1 MARPVPYPL
10 LARLLLEL
18 KLLQRLRAARL
29 ELLLLEGGPL
39 VGDPRVLL
47 DILPLARLALLL
59 GLLLAFLHHLAA
71 AAGRRCFVRGRKG
84 RD

>member
-59 GLLLAFLHHLAA
+59 AFLHHLAA